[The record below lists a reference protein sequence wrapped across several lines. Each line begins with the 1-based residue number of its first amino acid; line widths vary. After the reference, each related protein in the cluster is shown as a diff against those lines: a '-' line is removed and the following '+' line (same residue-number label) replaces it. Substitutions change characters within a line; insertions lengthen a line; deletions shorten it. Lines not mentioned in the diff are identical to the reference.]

1 MTLVRIVLADGES
14 VIANL
19 DSRGLAS
26 GGSREEPVVALT
38 AENAVDCLPAGRVEA
53 ILPVVR
59 GVPIPGGAPIY
70 RFATLA

>member
-19 DSRGLAS
+19 DARGLAT
-26 GGSREEPVVALT
+26 GGSREDSVVALT
-38 AENAVDCLPAGRVEA
+38 AEDAVDCLPAGLVEA
-53 ILPVVR
+53 ILPIVR
-59 GVPIPGGAPIY
+59 GVPIPGRAPIY